1 MTSIYTKPLMTL
13 VILLVLITGL
23 LYLQINLQEN
33 FISDQTF
40 SSQKNFI
47 NNNIEKAKI
56 GDAAIDISH
65 PPAPEPVKKAIED
78 IDLFAKRERPATEKW
93 YTNVFD
99 SEIYKKEQACRKI
112 ELPEN
117 LPNDAVLSKSR

>member
-1 MTSIYTKPLMTL
+1 MSSIYTKPLL
-13 VILLVLITGL
+13 IIILLVLVTGL
-23 LYLQINLQEN
+23 LYLQTNLQEDLQEN

-40 SSQKNFI
+40 NSQKNFI
-47 NNNIEKAKI
+47 DNNIAKAKI

-65 PPAPEPVKKAIED
+65 PPAPESVKKAIED

-99 SEIYKKEQACRKI
+99 SEIFKKEQECRKI
-112 ELPEN
+112 E
-117 LPNDAVLSKSR
+117 